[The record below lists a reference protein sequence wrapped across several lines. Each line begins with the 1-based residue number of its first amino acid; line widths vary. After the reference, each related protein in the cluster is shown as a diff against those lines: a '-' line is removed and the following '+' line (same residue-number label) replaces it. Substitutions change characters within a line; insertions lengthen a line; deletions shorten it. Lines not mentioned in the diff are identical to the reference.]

1 MVSLRVERWYDY
13 PRVCGWLV
21 FLVPFYLLFCGYV
34 WLIDE
39 VRHLREA
46 AKGLAIQGAAL
57 VICAGML
64 GALVVVVVLGKVHN
78 LRHRR
83 QALRGRS
90 PLGNAASGESSAL
103 VSGHVAV

>member
-1 MVSLRVERWYDY
+1 MVSLRVERRSDY
-13 PRVCGWLV
+13 LRVCGWLV
-21 FLVPFYLLFCGYV
+21 FLVPFYILCGAYV
-34 WLIDE
+34 WLIDG

-46 AKGLAIQGAAL
+46 AKDLAIQGAAV

-64 GALVVVVVLGKVHN
+64 GALVVVVVMGKVHN

-90 PLGNAASGESSAL
+90 PLGNAASGESSTL